1 MNIMKNEILAQDDK
15 GILASFIDQF
25 FVASINNQ
33 EVVFIVAQVNIN
45 IALAEILLLSILAY
59 VSFRKQN
66 L

>member
-1 MNIMKNEILAQDDK
+1 MLAQDDE

-25 FVASINNQ
+25 FIASINNQ
-33 EVVFIVAQVNIN
+33 EAVFIVAQVNTN